1 MNVKAIAI
9 TALVTCVTACGG
21 TSSDP
26 TPTLSINSALNSQ
39 TLEGIWLIQSK
50 QVGRYSRPAV
60 DTHIESVKSAQQ
72 FVVIEE
78 QVDGRYSMPECALDL
93 FSDGQNISL
102 NTENIK
108 NIEIDVSST
117 RSFSENNEETS
128 RLKLSF
134 EDNLKFTGTIDVVK
148 KDTSPNFEST
158 DERYASISAVKV
170 SDSLN
175 FELAEELSVALNI
188 NFNNLAEL
196 TLTDLD
202 PAVSCLAVSSANY
215 VGLQLGLNISIDQE
229 NVLISN
235 TAGNEVSFQLD
246 TGNMGS
252 EVIRHESYLST
263 FANVQSAGVPSCAAN
278 TEDCALASHLILTQ
292 SSSVN
297 GITASTEASNE
308 DDDSLAVNLSVEVK
322 E

>member
-21 TSSDP
+21 SSSDSK
-26 TPTLSINSALNSQ
+26 PTLSINSALNSQ

-50 QVGRYSRPAV
+50 QVGRYTRAAV
-60 DTHIESVKSAQQ
+60 DTNLESVKSVQQ

-78 QVDGRYSMPECALDL
+78 QAEGSYSMPECALDL
-93 FSDGQNISL
+93 YNDGQNISL

-108 NIEIDVSST
+108 NIEIDESST
-117 RSFSENNEETS
+117 RSLSGNNEETS

-148 KDTSPNFEST
+148 KGTALNFEST
-158 DERYASISAVKV
+158 DERYASILAVKV
-170 SDSLN
+170 SDSMS
-175 FELAEELSVALNI
+175 FELAEELSVTLNI
-188 NFNNLAEL
+188 NFNNQAEL

-215 VGLQLGLNISIDQE
+215 VGPQLGLNILINQE
-229 NVLISN
+229 QVLISN
-235 TAGNEVSFQLD
+235 TAGNEISFQLD

-252 EVIRHESYLST
+252 DDIRHEHYSST
-263 FANVQSAGVPSCAAN
+263 LANFQSAGVPDCAAN
-278 TEDCALASHLILTQ
+278 AEDCTLASNLILTQ
-292 SSSVN
+292 SSSIN
-297 GITASTEASNE
+297 GIAASTEASNE
-308 DDDSLAVNLSVEVK
+308 DDDSLDVNLSVEVK
-322 E
+322 